1 MIDIEFDDLYYVD
14 EADYDDTIISDDPFA
29 EAFGTPDM
37 YRPDTSRRYTEEELD
52 SMTVS
57 ERREERIRCSKEKN
71 ALGQRD
77 IFTYDFK
84 KYGISA
90 SDTILPTISFLYAKT
105 NALDELKQLLNEN
118 SYIFYDLDPDKLPI
132 SEFFIQIGTK
142 YPNLDEDELNQ
153 LEELYN
159 DTKFCT
165 IIDELLYDKEKLP
178 RTIKGITR
186 HEIKDKNEN
195 FPNSLLDLVY
205 NAFEE
210 NSLVNED
217 YEDTVWKVYNRRKNT
232 IIRKAYKQIGL
243 GECIASGRINT
254 YIFFNLIEEKYGEE
268 CLNYFVERVM
278 ELHSY
283 YKNTNPAD
291 FRKLK
296 DVGISYEYLF
306 RYACERCESEKTLQ
320 DIQHLIALAFLLE
333 INKINN

>member
-52 SMTVS
+52 SMTVN
-57 ERREERIRCSKEKN
+57 ERHEERLRCSKEKN

-210 NSLVNED
+210 NSLVDED
-217 YEDTVWKVYNRRKNT
+217 YEDTVWEVYNRRKNT

-268 CLNYFVERVM
+268 CLNYFVKRVM

-306 RYACERCESEKTLQ
+306 RYACERFESEKTLQ